1 MIKDESN
8 FINFRHF
15 NCIIISD
22 ARHNN
27 KTLFDTNVIS
37 LIVKWRLGLEQG
49 ETDGYDPIYFK
60 SLMVEKDKFDNSMQT
75 H

>member
-15 NCIIISD
+15 NSIIISD

-37 LIVKWRLGLEQG
+37 LIVKWWLGLEHG